1 MTKTNP
7 ILDWLHRDDKIIATP
22 EGYDVVSAADLA
34 PGKPLTVEENGK
46 PYRYDPDH
54 NTNLVIRGDA
64 YDALEGLAQ
73 LDPAMPAPQLIYIDP
88 PYNTGT
94 IFKDYDD
101 GLNHAEWMG
110 MMQTRLQALQE
121 QLADTGSIWVH
132 LDDSEM
138 AYARVLLDEIF
149 GRDNFI
155 AQIVVEINPKGRQLD
170 RYFAACHDY
179 LLVYAKNK
187 DKLKLEPGTT
197 KAVNPADFPL
207 EDKQGRYRL
216 LPLRNTN
223 KKFNPRTARTMAYPL
238 YANEGTG
245 EVRTSP
251 FDGAQEVMPVFGDL
265 TPAVWRWSSA
275 TAYVRRNELIARTV
289 RGRKGPRLDVYQID
303 RMHPGRRKKLKTI
316 WPSKEIGSSDS
327 AKLALRKQFGEDVQ
341 FATPKPEPLIERII
355 DSATEPGDYVMDVFA
370 GSGTTGVVASRMGRY
385 FVMAEREAD
394 TVKQHI
400 RMRLDR
406 AGIDYQELVV
416 EPR

>member
-1 MTKTNP
+1 MPTTNP
-7 ILDWLHRDDKIIATP
+7 TLDWRHRDDKIIATAD
-22 EGYDVVSAADLA
+22 GYAVVSAADVP
-34 PGKPLTVEENGK
+34 PGKPLKLVGK
-46 PYRYDPDH
+46 ETDYRYSPH
-54 NTNLVIRGDA
+54 NADNLVIRGDA
-64 YDALEGLAQ
+64 LDALDGLAQ
-73 LDPAMPAPQLIYIDP
+73 LEPGLPAPQLIYIDP

-101 GLNHAEWMG
+101 GLNHAQWMG
-110 MMQTRLQALQE
+110 MMQTRFLALHD
-121 QLADTGSIWVH
+121 QLAETGSMWVH

-149 GRDNFI
+149 GRENFV

-197 KAVNPADFPL
+197 AAVNPSDFPL
-207 EDKQGRYRL
+207 QDKEGRYRL

-223 KKFNPRTARTMAYPL
+223 KKFNPQTARTMAYPL

-265 TPAVWRWSSA
+265 TPAVWRWSAA
-275 TAYVRRNELIARTV
+275 TATVRHNELIARTV

-316 WPSKEIGSSDS
+316 WPSNEIGSSDS
-327 AKLALRKQFGEDVQ
+327 AKLALRKQFGDDVQ
-341 FATPKPEPLIERII
+341 FATPKPEPLLERII
-355 DSATEPGDYVMDVFA
+355 SSATEPGDYVMDVFA
-370 GSGTTGVVASRMGRY
+370 GSGTTGVVAARMRRH
-385 FVMAEREAD
+385 FILAEREAD
-394 TVKQHI
+394 TVEQHI
-400 RMRLDR
+400 RIRLDR
-406 AGIDYQELVV
+406 AGVSYRQLAVD
-416 EPR
+416 PR

>member
-1 MTKTNP
+1 
-7 ILDWLHRDDKIIATP
+7 
-22 EGYDVVSAADLA
+22 
-34 PGKPLTVEENGK
+34 
-46 PYRYDPDH
+46 
-54 NTNLVIRGDA
+54 
-64 YDALEGLAQ
+64 
-73 LDPAMPAPQLIYIDP
+73 
-88 PYNTGT
+88 
-94 IFKDYDD
+94 
-101 GLNHAEWMG
+101 
-110 MMQTRLQALQE
+110 
-121 QLADTGSIWVH
+121 
-132 LDDSEM
+132 
-138 AYARVLLDEIF
+138 
-149 GRDNFI
+149 
-155 AQIVVEINPKGRQLD
+155 
-170 RYFAACHDY
+170 
-179 LLVYAKNK
+179 
-187 DKLKLEPGTT
+187 
-197 KAVNPADFPL
+197 
-207 EDKQGRYRL
+207 
-216 LPLRNTN
+216 
-223 KKFNPRTARTMAYPL
+223 MAYPL